1 MRILILL
8 GIFFAAMFIPA
19 QTEAVRPAP
28 PIMYPQNRGKFPPDS
43 FRPPPPSHW
52 VNKYPKRKPKN
63 PDHLVRW

>member
-28 PIMYPQNRGKFPPDS
+28 PIMYPQNRGKFPSDHRRQVTGSTNIPNAS
-43 FRPPPPSHW
+43 
-52 VNKYPKRKPKN
+52 PKIPII
-63 PDHLVRW
+63 